1 MKRAQH
7 ELIKRD
13 LAKKMVFL
21 VGPRQVGKTSLALAI
36 AEEYERAVYLN
47 YDNFADRQIIEE
59 AAWLPDSQLVILD
72 ELHKMPQWKNYLK
85 GIYDTKAANLHIL
98 VTGSARLET
107 FRQSGD
113 SLAGRFFRHRLNPLS
128 VREIAQ
134 EDCLDR
140 LLDRGGFP
148 EPYLAEDPLDA
159 KRWRLQYID
168 GLIRGDILDFEK
180 VHDFKAIQLTLD
192 LLRQRVGS
200 PVSFTSLSRDVQCA
214 PNTIKR
220 YIEVLEALF
229 IIFRVT
235 PYHQNIARSI
245 LKEPKIYFYDSG
257 MVIGDEGT
265 RFENTVAVSLIKH
278 LNAIEDYEG
287 RPSDL
292 HYLRTKEKK
301 EVDFLMLS
309 EGEPPSLIE
318 VKLTDNKISPSLK
331 YFHEK
336 YDMPAIQLVKNLRQ
350 QKVSGKIA
358 LRRGDDFLRELKM

>member
-7 ELIKRD
+7 ELIKKD
-13 LAKKMVFL
+13 LEKKMVFL

-36 AEEYERAVYLN
+36 AKEYERAVYLN
-47 YDNFADRQIIEE
+47 YDNFADREIIKE
-59 AAWLPDSQLVILD
+59 AAWLPESQLLVLD

-85 GIYDTKAANLHIL
+85 GIYDTKPANLHIL

-113 SLAGRFFRHRLNPLS
+113 SLVGRFFRHRLNPLS
-128 VREIAQ
+128 IKEIA
-134 EDCLDR
+134 EKNSLDR
-140 LLDRGGFP
+140 LITRGGFP
-148 EPYLAEDPLDA
+148 EPYLADNPLDA
-159 KRWRLQYID
+159 ERWRLQYID

-180 VHDFKAIQLTLD
+180 VHDFRAIQLTLD

-200 PVSFTSLSRDVQCA
+200 PVSFTSLGRDVQCA

-229 IIFRVT
+229 IVFRVT
-235 PYHQNIARSI
+235 PYHKNIARSI

-257 MVIGDEGT
+257 MVKGDEGGI
-265 RFENTVAVSLIKH
+265 FENTVAVSLLKH

-287 RPSDL
+287 RLTHL

-301 EVDFLMLS
+301 EVDFVMLTD
-309 EGEPPSLIE
+309 GETPTIIE
-318 VKLTDNKISPSLK
+318 VKLSDNKISPALK

-336 YDMPAIQLVKNLRQ
+336 YDLPAIQLVKNLRQ
-350 QKVSGKIA
+350 QRLVSKIQ
-358 LRRGDDFLRELKM
+358 LRRADDFLNELKM